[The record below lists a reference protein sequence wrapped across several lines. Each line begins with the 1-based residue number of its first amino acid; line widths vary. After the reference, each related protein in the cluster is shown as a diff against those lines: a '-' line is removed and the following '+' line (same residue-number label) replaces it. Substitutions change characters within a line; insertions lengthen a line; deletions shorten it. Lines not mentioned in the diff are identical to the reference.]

1 MNEQTY
7 SNKTSKPEFN
17 LKGKSDDYEYLIIK
31 LKDIMDTIAKLNNK
45 FVQKIFILGKK

>member
-17 LKGKSDDYEYLIIK
+17 HQGKSDDYEYLIIR
-31 LKDIMDTIAKLNNK
+31 LKDIMDTIAELNNK
-45 FVQKIFILGKK
+45 FV